1 MLEAG
6 KSQPIVLWIIC
17 WLFHSRLYADNT
29 DGIDSATFEYFVME
43 TGNMRGIHGDD
54 TFFINLGSTVDL
66 R

>member
-1 MLEAG
+1 L
-6 KSQPIVLWIIC
+6 L
-17 WLFHSRLYADNT
+17 LYADNT
-29 DGIDSATFEYFVME
+29 DGIDSATFEYFIVE